1 MMNNQMLNMM
11 INQIMAKNPQAR
23 QMYENLRGKSTE
35 ELKQYAENVAK
46 GKGIDLHNF
55 LGSYGF
61 RY

>member
-1 MMNNQMLNMM
+1 MNPMMQMM
-11 INQIMAKNPQAR
+11 INQIISKNPQA
-23 QMYENLRGKSTE
+23 QQLYENLRGKSPQ

-46 GKGIDLHNF
+46 GKGVDLQNF